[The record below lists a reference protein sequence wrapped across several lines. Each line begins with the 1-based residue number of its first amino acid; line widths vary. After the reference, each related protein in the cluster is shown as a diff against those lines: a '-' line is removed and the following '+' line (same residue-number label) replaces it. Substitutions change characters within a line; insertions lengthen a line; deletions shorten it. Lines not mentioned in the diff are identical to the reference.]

1 LTFKDQQNFIL
12 EKVNKLKLMFYEI
25 ID

>member
-12 EKVNKLKLMFYEI
+12 EKVNKLKLMFYKI